1 LPIFT
6 ARVKNAGMSTQI
18 DTPVVSLTAFAKALG
33 ISRTTAWRFR
43 NRGLIRTCNIS
54 GRVYV
59 FRESIAE
66 FFERASRGDL
76 ASNAAT
82 AKPSRNLS

>member
-1 LPIFT
+1 
-6 ARVKNAGMSTQI
+6 
-18 DTPVVSLTAFAKALG
+18 
-33 ISRTTAWRFR
+33 
-43 NRGLIRTCNIS
+43 LIRTCNIS